1 MERNQAAQLKLLLVL
16 KQGFLGMQMQGKESF
31 GGDGILVR
39 DVENI
44 IYNVGLLARKGMVD
58 TDKEIVNI
66 NDWPAEM
73 LRRCT

>member
-1 MERNQAAQLKLLLVL
+1 
-16 KQGFLGMQMQGKESF
+16 MQGKESF

-58 TDKEIVNI
+58 TDKEIINI
-66 NDWPAEM
+66 M
-73 LRRCT
+73 IGRQKC